1 MEKLRQILTL
11 YGVDNIDKKLEKY
24 GKYREN
30 ILDWNEKVNLTSITN
45 LEEFEE
51 KHFVDSL
58 ACIGSDEFISA
69 KTIIDVGS
77 GGGFPGIPLAIA
89 YPEKEYLLLDSS
101 AKRMRI
107 VSDVAE
113 SLGIENV
120 RTIHGRAEDAGKD
133 ESLRESFDL
142 CVSRAVAALPVLLEY
157 CLPFVKVGGT
167 FISYKGPGSDA
178 EFEEG
183 KKALDVLGGKFSR
196 ELELKET
203 HFSGDGNGS
212 HKLFFFKKV
221 SPTPPSYPR
230 SAGKP
235 SKKPIR

>member
-1 MEKLRQILTL
+1 MEKLRQILDSHR
-11 YGVDNIDKKLEKY
+11 VDDIDNKLEIY
-24 GKYREN
+24 GRYREE

-45 LEEFEE
+45 LDEFEE

-58 ACIGSDEFISA
+58 ACIGSEEFLSA

-77 GGGFPGIPLAIA
+77 GGGFPGVPLAIA
-89 YPEKEYLLLDSS
+89 YPEKDFLLLDSS
-101 AKRMRI
+101 AKRMKI

-113 SLGIENV
+113 GLGITNV
-120 RTIHGRAEDAGKD
+120 RTMHGRAEDAGKD
-133 ESLRESFDL
+133 EILRESFDL

-157 CLPFVKVGGT
+157 CLPFVKIGGT
-167 FISYKGPGSDA
+167 FISYKGPGSDR

-183 KKALDVLGGKFSR
+183 KKALDVLGGKLSR
-196 ELELKET
+196 EFEMKDTL
-203 HFSGDGNGS
+203 FSGDGSGS
-212 HKLFFFKKV
+212 HKLFFFEKV
-221 SPTPPSYPR
+221 AATPPAYPR

>member
-1 MEKLRQILTL
+1 MEKLKQILSL
-11 YGVDNIDKKLEKY
+11 YGVDNIDKKLDTY
-24 GKYREN
+24 GRYRED

-58 ACIGSDEFISA
+58 ACIGSEEFISA
-69 KTIIDVGS
+69 KRIIDVGS
-77 GGGFPGIPLAIA
+77 GGGFPGVPLAIA

-107 VSDVAE
+107 VTDIAE

-133 ESLRESFDL
+133 EFLRESFDL

-167 FISYKGPGSDA
+167 FVSYKGPGSDA

-183 KKALDVLGGKFSR
+183 KRALEILGGKLSQ
-196 ELELKET
+196 ELEMKDTL
-203 HFSGDGNGS
+203 FSGVVSGS
-212 HKLFFFKKV
+212 HKLFFFEKV
-221 SPTPPSYPR
+221 SPTPASYPR

>member
-1 MEKLRQILTL
+1 MEKLRQILNF
-11 YGVDNIDKKLEKY
+11 YGIDNIDKKLEIY
-24 GKYREN
+24 GQYREN
-30 ILDWNEKVNLTSITN
+30 ILDWNEKVNLTSITS
-45 LEEFEE
+45 LDEFEE

-58 ACIGSDEFISA
+58 ACIGSEEFLSA
-69 KTIIDVGS
+69 ESIIDVGS
-77 GGGFPGIPLAIA
+77 GGGFPGVPLAIA
-89 YPEKEYLLLDSS
+89 YPEKEFLLLDSS

-107 VSDVAE
+107 VSDIAE
-113 SLGIENV
+113 SIGIGNV
-120 RTIHGRAEDAGKD
+120 RTMHGRAEDAGKD

-167 FISYKGPGSDA
+167 FISYKGPGSDT

-183 KKALDVLGGKFSR
+183 KKALEVLGGKLNR
-196 ELELKET
+196 ELEMKDTL
-203 HFSGDGNGS
+203 FSGDGTGS
-212 HKLFFFKKV
+212 HKLFLFEKV